1 MPFTPKEKIALR
13 GLFMLDQPV
22 LVQIDAVVDCAQPRH
37 GFLLTLRLTY
47 ANVINLGLEAVNF
60 AESRITWTMQ
70 CQTTGCLTNRDS
82 VAA

>member
-1 MPFTPKEKIALR
+1 
-13 GLFMLDQPV
+13 MLDQPV

-37 GFLLTLRLTY
+37 GFLLTLRLTD